1 MKLKLQ
7 LVKRDIA
14 GDIILVPVGAATS
27 SIQGLITI
35 NETGAAIWD
44 ALPEAENEEAIV
56 DKLYEQFDAERDE
69 LRKDVA
75 EFLDKLREMN
85 II

>member
-14 GDIILVPVGAATS
+14 GNIILVPVGAATS

-69 LRKDVA
+69 LRRDVD

>member
-14 GDIILVPVGAATS
+14 GDVILVPVGEATS
-27 SIQGLITI
+27 SIKGLITI

-44 ALPEAENEEAIV
+44 ALPEAEDEEAIV
-56 DKLYEQFDAERDE
+56 DVLYEQFDADRGE
-69 LRKDVA
+69 LRKDVD
-75 EFLDKLREMN
+75 EFLDKLRELD

>member
-14 GDIILVPVGAATS
+14 GDIILVPVGEATS

-44 ALPEAENEEAIV
+44 ALPEAENEDAIV

-69 LRKDVA
+69 LRKDVD
-75 EFLDKLREMN
+75 EFLDKLRELN

>member
-69 LRKDVA
+69 LRRDVD
-75 EFLDKLREMN
+75 EFLDKLRELN

>member
-44 ALPEAENEEAIV
+44 VLPEAENEEAIV

-69 LRKDVA
+69 LRKDVD
-75 EFLDKLREMN
+75 EFLDKLRELN

>member
-69 LRKDVA
+69 LRKDVD
-75 EFLDKLREMN
+75 EFLDKLRELN
-85 II
+85 VI

>member
-35 NETGAAIWD
+35 NDTGAAIWD

-69 LRKDVA
+69 LRKDVD
-75 EFLDKLREMN
+75 EFLDKLRELN

>member
-69 LRKDVA
+69 LRKDVD

>member
-44 ALPEAENEEAIV
+44 VLPEAENEEAIV

-69 LRKDVA
+69 LRKDVD
-75 EFLDKLREMN
+75 EFLDKLREMD

>member
-35 NETGAAIWD
+35 NDTGAAIWD

-69 LRKDVA
+69 LRKDVD
-75 EFLDKLREMN
+75 EFLDKLRELN
-85 II
+85 VI

>member
-69 LRKDVA
+69 LRMDVD
-75 EFLDKLREMN
+75 EFLDKLREMD

>member
-44 ALPEAENEEAIV
+44 VLPEAENEEAIV
-56 DKLYEQFDAERDE
+56 DKLYEQFDAERGE
-69 LRKDVA
+69 LRKDVD
-75 EFLDKLREMN
+75 EFLDKLREMD

>member
-75 EFLDKLREMN
+75 EFLDKLRELN

>member
-69 LRKDVA
+69 LRKDVD
-75 EFLDKLREMN
+75 EFLDKLRELKV
-85 II
+85 I

>member
-14 GDIILVPVGAATS
+14 GDIILVPVGEATTK
-27 SIQGLITI
+27 IKGLITI

-56 DKLYEQFDAERDE
+56 DRLFEEFDAGRDE
-69 LRKDVA
+69 LRRDVD
-75 EFLDKLREMN
+75 EFLNKLRELD

>member
-14 GDIILVPVGAATS
+14 GDIILVPVGEATS

-44 ALPEAENEEAIV
+44 ALPEAENEDAIV
-56 DKLYEQFDAERDE
+56 DKLYEQFDAGRDE
-69 LRKDVA
+69 LRKDVD
-75 EFLDKLREMN
+75 EFLDKLRELN

>member
-14 GDIILVPVGAATS
+14 GDIILVPVGEATTK
-27 SIQGLITI
+27 IKGLITI

-44 ALPEAENEEAIV
+44 ALPEAENEDEIV
-56 DKLYEQFDAERDE
+56 DKLFDEFDAGRDE
-69 LRKDVA
+69 LRRDVD
-75 EFLDKLREMN
+75 EFLNKLRELD

>member
-69 LRKDVA
+69 LRKDVD
-75 EFLDKLREMN
+75 EFLDKLRELN

>member
-69 LRKDVA
+69 LRKDVD
-75 EFLDKLREMN
+75 EFLDKLKELN
-85 II
+85 VI

>member
-44 ALPEAENEEAIV
+44 VLPEAENEEAIV

-69 LRKDVA
+69 LRKDVD

>member
-14 GDIILVPVGAATS
+14 GDIILVPVGEATS

-44 ALPEAENEEAIV
+44 ALPEADNEDAIV

-69 LRKDVA
+69 LRKDVD
-75 EFLDKLREMN
+75 EFLDKLRELN

>member
-44 ALPEAENEEAIV
+44 ALPGAENEEAIV

-69 LRKDVA
+69 LRKDVD
-75 EFLDKLREMN
+75 EFLDKLRELN

>member
-69 LRKDVA
+69 LRKDVD
-75 EFLDKLREMN
+75 EFLDKLREMD

>member
-44 ALPEAENEEAIV
+44 VLPEAENEEAIV

-75 EFLDKLREMN
+75 EFLDKLRELN

>member
-69 LRKDVA
+69 LRRDVD